1 MIYELKETS
10 KAEKLFSGFEDAGIT
25 ACLQK
30 VMGKIFVTDTENPRS
45 AMAFIGCFAFY
56 AGEPDRELVI
66 NKPDGYVI
74 MVPQNDGWAAIIES
88 SFPAGKRI
96 RYALKRKANFNR
108 EKLSAMVK
116 ALPEGYEIRKIGA
129 DLYDVC
135 RSDPEFEDFVSSFD
149 SKEKFLEL
157 GRGFVVLKDG
167 KIVSGA
173 SSYSRFREGID
184 IEVGTRKEERHKGLA
199 SAVCAAL
206 ILSCL
211 DEGLTACWDAANI
224 MSVRLAEKL
233 GFSFSHEYICF
244 GVE

>member
-1 MIYELKETS
+1 MIYKLNDTS
-10 KAEKLFSGFEDAGIT
+10 KVGSLFEGFEDVGII

-30 VMGKIFVTDTENPRS
+30 VMGKIFVTDTENPVS

-56 AGEPDRELVI
+56 AGVPDVELVV

-74 MVPQNDGWAAIIES
+74 MVPQHDGWSELIES
-88 SFPAGKRI
+88 NFPAFKKI
-96 RYALKRKANFNR
+96 RYALKKGANFDK
-108 EKLSAMVK
+108 EKLKAMVG
-116 ALPEGYEIRKIGA
+116 ALPAGYELKKIDAG
-129 DLYDVC
+129 LYDLFLA
-135 RSDPEFEDFVSSFD
+135 DPEFEDCVGVFE

-157 GRGFVVLKDG
+157 GRGMAVLKDG
-167 KIVSGA
+167 KIVSAA
-173 SSYSRFREGID
+173 SSYSRYRDGID
-184 IEVGTRKEERHKGLA
+184 IEVGTVKEERHKGLA

-211 DEGLTACWDAANI
+211 DEGLYPAWDAANM

-233 GFSFSHEYICF
+233 GYSYSHEYVCF